1 MDTAHGVAIE
11 YERLTHLGRAYRR
24 QRWFFVSMAAAIAVS
39 VFIGF
44 APSYYLRGP
53 SAARS
58 LSLLV
63 HVHGALFTAWILIF
77 VVQASLVA
85 ARQVSAHRR
94 LGFAAALLVVPML
107 VSGISVAVAAARI
120 EPLNAAD
127 TVVGMPRLVF
137 LVIPFTSVLLF
148 SLLAGLGLWYRRV
161 ADVHKRFLLLATIA
175 LLPPALGRI
184 PALAARGP
192 AAFFGVTILFIVALV
207 GHDYWT
213 RGRTHPV
220 SLWAGLVLV
229 VSFPGRVALGY
240 TDAWQAFAQWLTVP

>member
-1 MDTAHGVAIE
+1 
-11 YERLTHLGRAYRR
+11 
-24 QRWFFVSMAAAIAVS
+24 
-39 VFIGF
+39 
-44 APSYYLRGP
+44 
-53 SAARS
+53 
-58 LSLLV
+58 
-63 HVHGALFTAWILIF
+63 
-77 VVQASLVA
+77 
-85 ARQVSAHRR
+85 
-94 LGFAAALLVVPML
+94 ML
-107 VSGISVAVAAARI
+107 VSGLSVAVAVARI

-137 LVIPFTSVLLF
+137 LVIPFTSVTLF

-192 AAFFGVTILFIVALV
+192 AAFFGVTILFIVLV

-240 TDAWQAFAQWLTVP
+240 TTRRSPWLTAHEGFTYETTVRSQPVRCGLDNDGRGTVLFAGTDGLRAVSQ